1 MWIIIVTHNR
11 TFSPN
16 FPKFLWITLDP
27 FISWTALIQGPI
39 MVFKLILIGWR
50 SRPIRDKDTFGPI
63 PGCIYFVHIRNK
75 AKSSIL
81 IGEFKHHS
89 NLSDET
95 ACRKCFEQISCFCI
109 TLKCMVSH
117 ILWVISTYMLWYMS
131 NEIDSPVNDRQ
142 IFHPW
147 YLCFF
152 FPFRQSRIHHSQTK
166 FALGPVPISG
176 NFVFASRANSRN
188 SQWFPVHFRF
198 GPVDQF
204 EIISCT
210 LL

>member
-1 MWIIIVTHNR
+1 MWVIRVTHNH

-117 ILWVISTYMLWYMS
+117 ILWVIM
-131 NEIDSPVNDRQ
+131 IDESYQNISDSILSLGWLIIICVGLIR
-142 IFHPW
+142 W
-147 YLCFF
+147 VCFN
-152 FPFRQSRIHHSQTK
+152 SS
-166 FALGPVPISG
+166 IS
-176 NFVFASRANSRN
+176 V
-188 SQWFPVHFRF
+188 
-198 GPVDQF
+198 
-204 EIISCT
+204 CT
-210 LL
+210 WV